1 MRIRQRGSY
10 DIQAANGD
18 FLQLCTI
25 VDLTVPLGFKKLILY
40 MNYFMLNT
48 GSLILTG
55 FWVLIFFCS
64 IFPSIIGNYIA
75 VEIIHC
81 THRYGHLRYNFLF
94 TLIISLNFPILCE
107 LTFPSCSTAVWF
119 KQMMKFYHSISNGSM
134 HKDINNYLFLFC
146 EIVPILPWQIFFT
159 YKFLVYKKRTIT
171 SVIFISQ
178 RYGKM
183 FLIVKDVLSTSFCLF
198 VFHHVFHLY
207 GNNSFWLSNK
217 MWHFGT

>member
-1 MRIRQRGSY
+1 MYYSRFDRASGFQKIDSLHELFYVKHRLPDSHWFLGL
-10 DIQAANGD
+10 NF
-18 FLQLCTI
+18 FLQHI
-25 VDLTVPLGFKKLILY
+25 SFNYRKLYSSRNHSLY
-40 MNYFMLNT
+40 T
-48 GSLILTG
+48 QIWT
-55 FWVLIFFCS
+55 
-64 IFPSIIGNYIA
+64 P
-75 VEIIHC
+75 
-81 THRYGHLRYNFLF
+81 RYNFLF

-207 GNNSFWLSNK
+207 GNNSF
-217 MWHFGT
+217 